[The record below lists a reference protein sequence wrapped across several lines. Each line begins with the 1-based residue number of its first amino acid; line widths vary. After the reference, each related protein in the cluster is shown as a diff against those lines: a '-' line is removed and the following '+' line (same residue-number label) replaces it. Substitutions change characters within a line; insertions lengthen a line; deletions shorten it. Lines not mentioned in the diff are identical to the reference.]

1 MFEAGKVY
9 KVKVEAAPGE
19 VGFGRATI
27 LEKAGNQLCIQIR
40 TSKETNKVLPK
51 GTRIWFVSDST
62 DNAFNGLWS
71 SSVIG
76 AQHSGGKTSMVCS
89 TPKLDPVVPVVQR
102 RRQPRVV
109 VDAPVRMSNA
119 EGQRLGSEIRTK
131 DISRSGVALETVQAL
146 PDDIGNSVD
155 IVVESSVG
163 EIPVTSRVIRVERNW
178 LANKTVIGLEF
189 TDIKPEAV
197 ETLDKLLL
205 LLGGK
210 TRNADAGADESDEEK
225 SKRAK
230 QGLSS
235 WIQGTKGSAPASG
248 KRFIGSAVNDEEN
261 LEQSSDEET
270 DDG

>member
-1 MFEAGKVY
+1 MFDVGKVY
-9 KVKVEAAPGE
+9 KVKVEASSGE

-40 TSKETNKVLPK
+40 TSKESNKVLSK
-51 GTRIWFVSDST
+51 GTKIWFVSDST

-76 AQHSGGKTSMVCS
+76 AQISGGKTSLVCS
-89 TPKLDPVVPVVQR
+89 TPKLDPVVQR

-109 VDAPVRMSNA
+109 VDAPVRMTTL

-146 PDDIGNSVD
+146 PDDIGHSVN

-163 EIPVTSRVIRVERNW
+163 EIPTTSRVIRVERNW

-189 TDIKPEAV
+189 TEIKPEAV

-210 TRNADAGADESDEEK
+210 TRNADAGADQSDEEK
-225 SKRAK
+225 SKNAK

-235 WIQGTKGSAPASG
+235 WIQGTKGSAPAAD
-248 KRFIGSAVNDEEN
+248 KRFIGSANSDAEDIAK
-261 LEQSSDEET
+261 STDEET